1 MTKVAE
7 RIRSIDAFR
16 AVTMFFMIFV
26 NDIDSMPNTPIWL
39 HHAGEK
45 ADALGFADIIFPA
58 FLFIVGLSIPFA
70 FKNRELQGHHHKTP
84 WRIIMRAFLLIF
96 IGFFHANMETY
107 NEATALLPQPVWE
120 SLLTISF
127 FLIFLDYS
135 PQTSAVKR
143 YLLQGLG
150 IVLLVILS
158 LLYKTS
164 DPGHTWLHLTWWG
177 ILGLIGWAYL
187 ICALIYYYTG
197 GQLWVQAAVWL
208 FFMFFNIDFHYGWLN
223 FLRPMQKYVWLAG
236 DGAMQAFTMAGV
248 FVSVLYMRLKQRRD
262 INMLWIGMILMSV
275 ILFNLGFIVRYL
287 TGGISKANDT
297 PSWVLIC
304 TGIAL
309 VVYAFFIYLV
319 DFKHKYQWFDI
330 IKPAGTN
337 TFMCYLVPYIFYPL
351 YQLSNIGYP
360 EYLSQGVGGLVKGLV
375 LSLLMVWITGLLE
388 KVNIRLKI

>member
-1 MTKVAE
+1 MNNLAA

-26 NDIDSMPNTPIWL
+26 NDIDSMPNTPSWL
-39 HHAGEK
+39 HHAGENS
-45 ADALGFADIIFPA
+45 DALGFADVIFPA
-58 FLFIVGLSIPFA
+58 FLFIVGLSIPVA
-70 FKNRELQGHHHKTP
+70 FQNRALKGHHHKTP
-84 WRIIMRAFLLIF
+84 WRIITRAALLIF

-107 NEATALLPQPVWE
+107 NEAAALLPEPVWE

-127 FLIFLDYS
+127 FLLFLDYS
-135 PQTSAVKR
+135 PQTAAIKR
-143 YLLQGLG
+143 HILQGLG
-150 IVLLVILS
+150 IVLLVTLS
-158 LLYKTS
+158 CLYKTT
-164 DPGHTWLHLTWWG
+164 DAGHTWLHLTWWG

-187 ICALIYYYTG
+187 LCALIYYYTNG
-197 GQLWVQAAVWL
+197 RLWVQAAAWL

-223 FLRPMQKYVWLAG
+223 FLRPIQKYVWIAG

-248 FVSVLYMRLKQRRD
+248 FVSVLYMRLKQQRD
-262 INMLWIGMILMSV
+262 INMLWIGLILMSI

-287 TGGISKANDT
+287 SGGISKANDT

-309 VVYAFFIYLV
+309 IVYAFFIYIV
-319 DFKHKYQWFDI
+319 DFKHKYNWFKI
-330 IKPAGTN
+330 VEPAGTN
-337 TFMCYLVPYIFYPL
+337 TFMCYLVPFIFYPL

-360 EYLSQGVGGLVKGLV
+360 EYLSQGAGGLIKGLV
-375 LSLLMVWITGLLE
+375 FALAMVWLTGLLE